1 VELDLSQAI
10 IAMSLAFAAVVTF
23 IVEKLRRDHKHLRK
37 ENREDHDKVILQL
50 SDIYEEVKET
60 RSDVKFVNKDLSYV
74 RKRLDNHIEE
84 HKEKDA

>member
-1 VELDLSQAI
+1 MELDLSQAI

-37 ENREDHDKVILQL
+37 ENREDHNKVILQL
-50 SDIYEEVKET
+50 SDIYDEVKET
-60 RSDVKFVNKDLSYV
+60 RSDVKSVNKDLSYV
-74 RKRLDNHIEE
+74 SRRLDNHIET